1 MPITEQTINPMSQFL
16 YALKAPET
24 KRQWPN
30 RLKVVFDFL
39 GFPGNL
45 DEQAKQFMTLCKEG
59 GTASVQDKIIGLIS
73 YQVQRAQKGEIS
85 LSTIPNYLKA
95 MKLFCEM
102 NDIHISWRKISR
114 GVPRGRQAANDRAPT
129 KEEIQRLLEYPD
141 RRIKPIVYTMISSGI
156 RIGAWDSLKWKHV
169 KPIQNENGEVVAA
182 KLTVYANDAEQY
194 YSFITPEAYKTLKD
208 WMDFRVS
215 YGEAI
220 TDESWLMR
228 DIWQTTNM
236 NYWAKVGLA
245 TAPKRLK
252 SSGIKRLL
260 ERALWEQG
268 IREVLKEGKRRHE
281 WKAAHGFRKFYKTH
295 AEQVMK
301 PINVEI
307 TMGHSI
313 GISASYYKPKES
325 DILEDYLHAVDLLTI
340 NDTDNKL
347 RSRLSEMEQIGKKE
361 SYVIKG
367 KLYEKEHEINLLRQR
382 DEMNTDAISALS
394 DKLAY
399 VIREIEALKNKERSG
414 IVNDSSNLQSPVS

>member
-1 MPITEQTINPMSQFL
+1 MSVIEQATNPLSQFL

-39 GFPGNL
+39 GLAGNL
-45 DEQAKQFMTLCKEG
+45 DEQAKEFMTLCKEG
-59 GTASVQDKIIGLIS
+59 GTASVQDKIIGFIS
-73 YQVQRAQKGEIS
+73 YLVQRAQKGEIS

-102 NDIHISWRKISR
+102 NDIYVSWKKISR

-129 KEEIQRLLEYPD
+129 REEIQRLLEYPD
-141 RRIKPIVYTMISSGI
+141 RRIKPIVSTMISSGI
-156 RIGAWDSLKWKHV
+156 RIGAWDFLKWKHV
-169 KPIQNENGEVVAA
+169 KPLYNERGEVVAA
-182 KLTVYANDAEQY
+182 KLIVYAKEADEY
-194 YSFITPEAYKTLKD
+194 YSFITPEAFASLKD
-208 WMDFRVS
+208 WMDFRAS
-215 YGEAI
+215 YGESI
-220 TDESWLMR
+220 TEESSLMR

-268 IREVLKEGKRRHE
+268 IREVLKEGERRHE

-307 TMGHSI
+307 TMGHNI
-313 GISASYYKPKES
+313 GISSSYYRPQEKEVLS
-325 DILEDYLHAVDLLTI
+325 DYLNAIDLLSINDNEQKLQSKVSEIEQRAKEDSHAILE
-340 NDTDNKL
+340 
-347 RSRLSEMEQIGKKE
+347 
-361 SYVIKG
+361 
-367 KLYEKEHEINLLRQR
+367 KLYEKEREVSLLRQR

-394 DKLAY
+394 DRLAY
-399 VIREIEALKNKERSG
+399 VVKEIEALKQHR
-414 IVNDSSNLQSPVS
+414 I